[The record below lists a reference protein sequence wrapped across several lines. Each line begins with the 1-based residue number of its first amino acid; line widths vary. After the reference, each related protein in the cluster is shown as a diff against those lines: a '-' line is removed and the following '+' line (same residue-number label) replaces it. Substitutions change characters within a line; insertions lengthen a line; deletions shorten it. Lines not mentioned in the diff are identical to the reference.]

1 MGGDDAEPVGLDLAG
16 GGLLIAGPPGSG
28 RSTALAAVAAWHAAR
43 GTTVVVVAPP
53 RSPLAREGHGTV
65 LGPADGEMLRRI
77 LAADAGE
84 PRVVVVDDAEL
95 LLDTSLDHVLT
106 AHLTGVPDP
115 ATAVVAAGG
124 TGDLLATF
132 RGLTIP
138 LRRARRGVLLG
149 PSGPLD
155 GDLFGVRL
163 RRGTPARPG
172 RGVLVHGPELT
183 TVQVVQP

>member
-1 MGGDDAEPVGLDLAG
+1 
-16 GGLLIAGPPGSG
+16 
-28 RSTALAAVAAWHAAR
+28 
-43 GTTVVVVAPP
+43 
-53 RSPLAREGHGTV
+53 
-65 LGPADGEMLRRI
+65 MLRRI

-106 AHLTGVPDP
+106 AHLTGVPNP